1 MNEKRVEG
9 YDGCPEQTVRS
20 DVIPL
25 NVRRLLDDVAE
36 HSIQISLRENYCIN
50 VPEQNWSLLLT
61 AVVLIGQFW
70 GLWSCGAYTERL
82 FRKARTVC
90 LHPPSQIDLLK
101 PTGYVMHQQV

>member
-25 NVRRLLDDVAE
+25 YNVRRLLDDVAE
-36 HSIQISLRENYCIN
+36 HSIQISLRENYCVN

-70 GLWSCGAYTERL
+70 GL
-82 FRKARTVC
+82 
-90 LHPPSQIDLLK
+90 
-101 PTGYVMHQQV
+101 